1 MSQLPDEEDRI
12 IHERI
17 LKLEIT
23 LEQLKQGRQTD
34 TEVVEDLQEALD
46 NMQNLLNQ
54 VRWILIGA
62 GGMLLIK
69 NFGLTVVIQKL
80 LGMAV

>member
-1 MSQLPDEEDRI
+1 MSQLPNEEDRI

>member
-1 MSQLPDEEDRI
+1 VNQLPNEEDRI
-12 IHERI
+12 IHERL

-34 TEVVEDLQEALD
+34 NEVVEDLQEALD

>member
-1 MSQLPDEEDRI
+1 MSQLPNEEDRI

-34 TEVVEDLQEALD
+34 NEVVEDLQEALD

>member
-12 IHERI
+12 IHERL

-23 LEQLKQGRQTD
+23 LEQLKQGRQSD
-34 TEVVEDLQEALD
+34 TEIVEDLQESLD

>member
-1 MSQLPDEEDRI
+1 MNQLPNEEDRI
-12 IHERI
+12 IHERL

-34 TEVVEDLQEALD
+34 NEVVEDLQEALD